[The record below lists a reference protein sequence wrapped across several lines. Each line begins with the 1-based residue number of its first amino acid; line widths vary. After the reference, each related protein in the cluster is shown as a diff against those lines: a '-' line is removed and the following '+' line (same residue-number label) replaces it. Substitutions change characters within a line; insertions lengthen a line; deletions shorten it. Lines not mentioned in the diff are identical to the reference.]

1 MQGGGEDV
9 ADRVVVPFAGEGS
22 GTGEL
27 TWGQK
32 TVWRGVLSRNGA
44 PIWLI
49 GIEEVADG
57 RTIEDIAGDF
67 TFLISRHQALRT
79 RLIVHSDDWVEQVVS
94 DSGEITLDVVD
105 AADDVDPRDAADA
118 AEEEYSE
125 APRDY
130 AVDWPVRA
138 TVIRHRG
145 VPRYVVTCIC
155 HSSVDGFGTLT
166 LKKDLDSRD
175 QVTGEAATPMTAM
188 QPLELARWQVSPAG
202 QRRSAAVERH
212 WDKVLRTI
220 PPRRFRDAGEAA
232 EPFYWRV
239 TFSSRALF
247 LAAQAVAARAGYD
260 TSPVLL
266 AGFAAGMAKVS
277 GINPTVPRVMV
288 NNRFRPRLADSVGPL
303 SQTCPCVIDVAGIT
317 FDKAVRRAYSAS
329 LVAFKNAYFE
339 PVRIREIL
347 MAASEDRG
355 TDIDVD
361 LLYNDRRSTGS
372 EGDGG
377 AGAGAGRGVTRPLAD
392 RAELAQ
398 ALTQTTLTWES
409 SEDPMDVCHVHVLPV
424 FDTIDVMVFFNT
436 HYISPGDIE
445 TVLRHMETTIATAAH
460 DPSVTTGV

>member
-1 MQGGGEDV
+1 M
-9 ADRVVVPFAGEGS
+9 ADKVVVPFAGEGS

-49 GIEEVADG
+49 GIEEVPQG

-94 DSGEITLDVVD
+94 DSGEMLLDVVD
-105 AADDVDPRDAADA
+105 ADDPRDAADA
-118 AEEEYSE
+118 AEKGYGD

-145 VPRYVVTCIC
+145 EPRYVVTCIC
-155 HSSVDGFGTLT
+155 HTSVDGFGTLT
-166 LKKDLDSRD
+166 LKKDLGSRD
-175 QVTGEAATPMTAM
+175 RVTGEAATPMTAM

-212 WDKVLRTI
+212 WDKVLRAI
-220 PPRRFRDAGEAA
+220 PPRRFRDPGEVV
-232 EPFYWRV
+232 EPFYWQV

-288 NNRFRPRLADSVGPL
+288 HNRFRPRLAESVGPL
-303 SQTCPCVIDVAGIT
+303 SQTCPCVIDVAGAT
-317 FDKAVRRAYSAS
+317 FDEAVRRAYSAS
-329 LVAFKNAYFE
+329 LAAFKNAYFE

-355 TDIDVD
+355 IDIDVD
-361 LLYNDRRSTGS
+361 LLYNDRRSIGS
-372 EGDGG
+372 EGEGG
-377 AGAGAGRGVTRPLAD
+377 AGAGVGRGVTEPLASQD
-392 RAELAQ
+392 ELAQ

-409 SEDPMDVCHVHVLPV
+409 SEDPMDVCHVHVMPAD
-424 FDTIDVMVFFNT
+424 DTIDVLIFFDT
-436 HYISPGDIE
+436 HYISPADIE
-445 TVLRHMETTIATAAH
+445 TVLRHMESTIVTAAH